1 MRILFLIICLNAFW
15 TYRGYSQEL
24 RTITVNDGLSSMIVR
39 NITQSDNGLIWMATQ
54 CGIQSYN
61 GTFFKQYDV
70 FDMHGLTGTNDNRF
84 LLVQN
89 DKFGRLWAMNRNQLF
104 LYSRELDNF
113 VETFSI
119 PDKKDAFIEAME
131 LHVVDSLNLYVVT
144 SNELYH
150 YNITQH
156 QLACVDEAHGAHSF
170 MPLSSGYSLI
180 ATHQGLLFMRLNTN
194 QVVSSIAGEKFD
206 NALLTGLDLRKIKE
220 DGYGNIWLATYT
232 RGIYVIK
239 SDGKILKPDWDLIAH
254 NYRVLDIQSYDNKI
268 VIAVDGFGL
277 VFCNLNFELL
287 YTIKADDSDL
297 SLSNSGVQSLFAD
310 NKNRLWISTF
320 GGGVNCIDPHV
331 SPFHTIQHFSNN
343 KNSLSNDMVRAIY
356 EDTEGNIW
364 FGTKEGVS
372 IYTPV
377 TKQWK
382 HLNSGTDAMFSS
394 NSTMS
399 ITEDGNGD
407 MWISTFAGGITVC
420 DKNLHIKRKIMTTN
434 SSLTSDDIFVLYRDR
449 DKDIWISGED
459 GNLNCYDSSS
469 QQLKLYS
476 VNSRIRTITETQAG
490 DILVSGIRGVQ
501 KIDKKNGKIENV
513 FSPKNQNKHI
523 MVYSV
528 LEDEKG
534 RLWFATDGLGVICQD
549 RKTKETATF
558 SIDNGLAS
566 NVCYCL
572 LMDALGNIW
581 VSTQMGLTCIN
592 GSDFTL
598 QSFSARNATHGQ
610 LREFLY
616 CSRTILKNGKLLFGG
631 FNGCTIFD
639 PSAVNRES
647 VLAPLIFTD
656 FKLFNHSVK
665 PQEKGGLLTQS
676 IDLTTKI
683 ELDYTQ
689 NTFSIDFAAINF
701 SRIEQ
706 NRYSWILEGAEK
718 EWNIYT
724 DRTSA
729 YYTNLSPGNYVFR
742 VRTAPIGG
750 SYNEKSV
757 VIVIRSPWWS
767 APMAYLFYTLIVIL
781 IIRLVMRFYRNQ
793 IVISQAKEKM
803 DFFVRIAHDIK
814 TPLSLIMLPLS
825 KIKKEVVLNEKL
837 DKELDIAIKNSER
850 LEKLVNQLLQ
860 FEKASSKQ
868 VKLQIGKYRAEATI
882 ESIAKTFT
890 PIAQKKK
897 IHFSIVLP
905 EVTTWLW
912 LDMDKFEKILY
923 NLLDNAFKYTLE
935 EGSVEIRAT
944 VDADRY
950 IIEIKDSGIGILDN
964 QKSALF
970 QKYYR
975 AANAVNSKIPGSG
988 VGLLIVNEL
997 LKLHCGTI
1005 AFSSKEK
1012 EGTTFVITLPLGRKH
1027 FAEQLVDYVEQSIIP
1042 LSEHIVRDE
1051 EKAKILIVE
1060 DNPELLHYV
1069 EQNLSEYYHVE
1080 TAVDGLEAIK
1090 RIENSLPDIVVT
1102 DYMMPEMNGVE
1113 LCERIKSTP
1122 KWQGILVIIL
1132 TALSSNEHKV
1142 DGYKAGADGYIEKP
1156 FDMLVLQSRIENL
1169 LKNKFMLKKNI
1180 LKSFNSN
1187 SPLMDD
1193 QNQAFMSLITG
1204 IVLEHL
1210 SDAEFSIEVL
1220 CSAVGMSNS
1229 TFYRK
1234 IKEISN
1240 QSPAEFI
1247 NEIRMNKAAELL
1259 RTGKYNV
1266 SEVAYMTGFSFPNY
1280 FSKVFKKFFGCAP
1293 NELLS
1298 SKMER

>member
-1 MRILFLIICLNAFW
+1 MRILFSIICFNIFFLI
-15 TYRGYSQEL
+15 RGYSQEL

-39 NITQSDNGLIWMATQ
+39 NIAQSDNGLIWIATQ

-70 FDMHGLTGTNDNRF
+70 FDMRGVTGNNDNRF

-104 LYSRELDNF
+104 LYSKELDTF
-113 VETFSI
+113 IETFSI
-119 PDKKDAFIEAME
+119 SDKKNTFIEAME
-131 LHVVDSLNLYVVT
+131 LHVTDSLNLYVVT

-150 YNITQH
+150 YNIA
-156 QLACVDEAHGAHSF
+156 LRKLNSVDKAFGAHSF
-170 MPLSSGYSLI
+170 MPLSNGFSLI
-180 ATHQGLLFMRLNTN
+180 ATHQGLLFMQLNTDRIVN
-194 QVVSSIAGEKFD
+194 MISDEKF
-206 NALLTGLDLRKIKE
+206 NNPLLNGLDLRKIKS

-232 RGIYVIK
+232 KGIYVIK
-239 SDGKILKPDWDLIAH
+239 SDGRVIKPKWDMITH
-254 NYRVLDIQSYDNKI
+254 NYRVLDIQSYNNKI
-268 VIAVDGFGL
+268 VIAIDGFGL
-277 VFCNLNFELL
+277 VFCDLNLELL
-287 YTIKADDSDL
+287 YTIKVNDTDL

-320 GGGVNCIDPHV
+320 GGGINCIDPHI

-356 EDTEGNIW
+356 EDTDGNIW

-372 IYTPV
+372 IYTPI
-377 TKQWK
+377 TKQWR
-382 HLNSGTDAMFSS
+382 HLNSGTDSKFSS

-407 MWISTFAGGITVC
+407 IWISTFAGGITVC
-420 DKNLHIKRKIMTTN
+420 DKNLHIKRKITTTN
-434 SSLTSDDIFVLYRDR
+434 SSLTSDDIFVLYTDR

-459 GNLNCYDSSS
+459 GNLSCYNSAS
-469 QQLKLYS
+469 QQLILYGI
-476 VNSRIRTITETQAG
+476 NSRIRAITETGSG

-501 KIDKKNGKIENV
+501 KINKKSGKVENV

-549 RKTKETATF
+549 IDTKETTTF

-572 LMDALGNIW
+572 LMDVLGNIW

-592 GSDFTL
+592 GNDFTL
-598 QSFSARNATHGQ
+598 QSFSARNVAHGQ

-616 CSRTILKNGKLLFGG
+616 CSRASLKNGKLLFGG

-639 PSAVNRES
+639 PPSVNRES

-665 PQEKGGLLTQS
+665 PQEKGGLLEQS
-676 IDLTTKI
+676 IDLTSKI

-706 NRYSWILEGAEK
+706 NWYSWILEGAEK
-718 EWNIYT
+718 EWNAYT

-729 YYTNLSPGNYVFR
+729 YYTNLSPGSYVFK

-750 SYNEKSV
+750 SYNEKAI
-757 VIVIRSPWWS
+757 VIVISSPWW
-767 APMAYLFYTLIVIL
+767 ATPIAYLIYTLIIL
-781 IIRLVMRFYRNQ
+781 LLIRLIMRFYRNQ
-793 IVISQAKEKM
+793 IVVSQAKEKM

-825 KIKKEVVLNEKL
+825 KMKKEVVLNEKL

-860 FEKASSKQ
+860 FEKASSRQ
-868 VKLQIGKYRAEATI
+868 VKLQVGKYRAEATI
-882 ESIAKTFT
+882 ESIAKTFA
-890 PIAQKKK
+890 PIVQKKN
-897 IHFSIVLP
+897 INFLVTLP
-905 EVTTWLW
+905 DVTTWLW
-912 LDMDKFEKILY
+912 FDMDKFEKILY
-923 NLLDNAFKYTLE
+923 NLLDNAFKYTPE
-935 EGSVEIRAT
+935 NGEVEIKAK
-944 VDADRY
+944 VDADSY
-950 IIEIKDSGIGILDN
+950 IIEIRDSGIGILEN
-964 QKSALF
+964 QKSIIF
-970 QKYYR
+970 RKYYR
-975 AANAVNSKIPGSG
+975 ASNVVNSEIPGSG

-997 LKLHCGTI
+997 VKLHSGTVT
-1005 AFSSKEK
+1005 FSSREG
-1012 EGTTFVITLPLGRKH
+1012 EGTTFVLAIPLGRKH
-1027 FAEQLVDYVEQSIIP
+1027 FAEQLVDYVEQLETP
-1042 LSEHIVRDE
+1042 FPVHANEDQER
-1051 EKAKILIVE
+1051 AKILIVE
-1060 DNPELLHYV
+1060 DNPELLLYI
-1069 EQNLSEYYHVE
+1069 EQNLGEYYN
-1080 TAVDGLEAIK
+1080 VDSASNGVEAIK
-1090 RIENSLPDIVVT
+1090 CIENNLPDIVIT
-1102 DYMMPEMNGVE
+1102 DFMMPEMNGIE
-1113 LCERIKSTP
+1113 LCEKIKSTP
-1122 KWQGILVIIL
+1122 KWQGVLVIIL
-1132 TALSSNEHKV
+1132 TALSSNEHKI

-1156 FDMLVLQSRIENL
+1156 FDILVLQSRIENL
-1169 LKNKFMLKKNI
+1169 LKNKSVLRKNI
-1180 LKSFNSN
+1180 LKTFDSDTSLVNN
-1187 SPLMDD
+1187 
-1193 QNQAFMSLITG
+1193 QNQAFVNLVAG

-1210 SDAEFSIEVL
+1210 SDAEFSIEIL
-1220 CSAVGMSNS
+1220 CNAVGMSNS

-1234 IKEISN
+1234 LKEISN

-1247 NEIRMNKAAELL
+1247 NEVRMNKAAELL
-1259 RTGKYNV
+1259 KTGKYNV

-1280 FSKVFKKFFGCAP
+1280 FSKVFKKFFGCTP
-1293 NELLS
+1293 NELLP
-1298 SKMER
+1298 K